1 MIQRVRQFVRAVTA
15 RVTQADRDYVARVL
29 PASAYPGA
37 QELFYRMHPADQVH
51 ALNVARTAE
60 QLATGCRVAV
70 DMDLLLRAALLHDVG
85 REKGD
90 LDIWG
95 KVFCVLMYHYLPSL
109 ARHWQCA
116 AVRYPWQR
124 IGHALYV
131 YEHHPVLGA
140 GRLRRIGMDAEA
152 DIIER
157 HHERPLPEQ
166 PVELRLLGEADE
178 RN

>member
-1 MIQRVRQFVRAVTA
+1 MIQRIRQFVRAVTA
-15 RVTQADRDYVARVL
+15 RVMQADRDYVARVL

-51 ALNVARTAE
+51 ALNVAHTAE
-60 QLATGCRVAV
+60 RLADERRSAA
-70 DMDLLLRAALLHDVG
+70 DRDLLRRAALLHDVG
-85 REKGD
+85 RQKGD

-109 ARHWQCA
+109 AKRWQCA
-116 AVRYPWQR
+116 AVRYPWQL

-131 YEHHPVLGA
+131 YEHHPAIGA
-140 GRLRRIGMDAEA
+140 ERLRRIGMDAEA
-152 DIIER
+152 DIIVH

-178 RN
+178 LN